1 MARARGLIAIQWLA
15 LVGIA
20 VSCYALYVEH
30 KTAAASVMG
39 QEYEA
44 LCDIKWLGVSC
55 SKVFKSKYGKMLS
68 LFGIVPKG
76 HVLDQPNAAL
86 GIVFY
91 VCTFILPLMRKIP
104 QGVRATAMF
113 AASTLSCAVSCY
125 LGYVLAVILK
135 DFFALV
141 SFLHQGGISHR
152 RLRVHREG
160 QSALFP
166 FPFRH
171 THCSSPYILTLFSLL
186 LRLSL
191 PRVVVCASTYVVNAL
206 VFICSVEISE
216 MPQHP
221 RSKVHKNKLGRS
233 ESCSV
238 AVVTPSYMHNA
249 CYVTL
254 VFVRIWVRVY

>member
-104 QGVRATAMF
+104 QGVRATAML

-135 DFFALV
+135 DFCIGKFFASGWHLA
-141 SFLHQGGISHR
+141 R

-171 THCSSPYILTLFSLL
+171 T
-186 LRLSL
+186 LSL
-191 PRVVVCASTYVVNAL
+191 GSSNTLSLKFKA
-206 VFICSVEISE
+206 
-216 MPQHP
+216 Q
-221 RSKVHKNKLGRS
+221 
-233 ESCSV
+233 
-238 AVVTPSYMHNA
+238 TP
-249 CYVTL
+249 TL
-254 VFVRIWVRVY
+254 NR